1 MSRLHIV
8 LVDPIAY
15 GGGSKIAT
23 ARMLENLDPKLGRV
37 TIVTRDPASWANTA
51 ARISP
56 LFESRLLACRDRG
69 IAYFLRHA
77 LIVCSLIWAR
87 IRHGRFDRAVGAS
100 GPGIDLSLYLGR
112 RLFGYRIIQLV
123 HGPVASSKTI
133 GRALLSADRVF
144 YLESSGDS
152 LLRALQTVQS
162 AAESRRTLASSR
174 FLQFSNGLA
183 EQQWPTPSSEAN
195 GRIFW
200 ASSLLK
206 WKGLQTLLTT
216 LKLFSTANRPQAHI
230 CYIRPKDTG
239 LELGPGPVELE
250 RVHWYEDPSD
260 LDRIRAGCGIF
271 VSTSRAEP
279 FGLSILESMAAGLAV
294 VIPRDDAYW
303 DRHLQDGRHCL
314 KYRPEDPADLAEKI
328 LRLTED
334 RQLASRLGRR
344 ARLIA
349 RQYRADRVYRQFVEC
364 LTRPPEDGA
373 APAATVTGEVDHAQV

>member
-1 MSRLHIV
+1 MSRLHIL

-23 ARMLENLDPKLGRV
+23 ARMLRDLDPGQGRV

-77 LIVCSLIWAR
+77 LIVLSLVWAR
-87 IRHGRFDRAVGAS
+87 VRHGRFDRAVGAS

-112 RLFGYRIIQLV
+112 KLFGYSIIQLV

-133 GRALLSADRVF
+133 GRALLAADRVF
-144 YLESSGDS
+144 YLETAGDS
-152 LLRALQTVQS
+152 LRLALQTVQS
-162 AAESRRTLASSR
+162 AAESRRTLASPR
-174 FLQFSNGLA
+174 FRQFANGLS
-183 EQQWPTPSSEAN
+183 EDQWPTPRGADGS
-195 GRIFW
+195 GIFW

-206 WKGLQTLLTT
+206 WKGLQTLLTS
-216 LKLFSTANRPQAHI
+216 LKLFPADSRPQAHI
-230 CYIRPKDTG
+230 CYIRPKDTRQQ
-239 LELGPGPVELE
+239 LGPGPVELE
-250 RVHWYEDPSD
+250 QVHWYENPAD

-294 VIPRDDAYW
+294 VIPRDNAYW
-303 DRHLQDGRHCL
+303 DRHLRDGKNCL
-314 KYRPEDPADLAEKI
+314 KYRPEDPADLADKV
-328 LRLTED
+328 LRLTRD
-334 RQLASRLGRR
+334 RQLAGRLGRC
-344 ARLIA
+344 ARLTA
-349 RQYRADRVYRQFVEC
+349 RQYRADRVYREFVHC
-364 LTRPPEDGA
+364 LTQPLADAGA
-373 APAATVTGEVDHAQV
+373 PVPAASREVDHAQV